1 MKALLIDDERLARV
15 ELRRLLAAH
24 PGIEIVGEAASAEEA
39 EILIESLHPDLLFLD
54 VQMPGRTGFEL
65 LESLDSA
72 PRVIFVTAYD
82 EHALKA
88 FEVSAIDYLVKPVAP
103 ERLAG
108 ALARVAA
115 EPVPAA
121 AAALPASRQVFVRE
135 GERCWF
141 VKLADV
147 ALFESEGNYTR
158 VYFERHRPLIAR
170 TLTYLEERLD
180 AEVFF
185 RVSRKYIVNLG
196 KIAEIHP
203 AIDGGYDLKL
213 ESGQEVSMSRRRA
226 QGFRER
232 LSL

>member
-1 MKALLIDDERLARV
+1 MRALLIDDERLARV
-15 ELRRLLAAH
+15 ELRRLLGAH

-115 EPVPAA
+115 EPVPAV

-158 VYFERHRPLIAR
+158 VYFERHRPLIGR

-180 AEVFF
+180 PEVFF